1 MSYLHCC
8 NIQLSLTRYVGLS
21 VCSALLDWWQI
32 GWVLRSSAHIDVIQD
47 TIDTFGFFVCCLDC
61 FQAGALLIATR
72 MWRLRAGAA
81 DRANGIDLSCTT
93 CWLAWCRCWRRNVQ
107 VVRGEVRLQLLE
119 QDEHE
124 CDTVLL
130 WQLLKWCLFDLLDI
144 EVQVSVWLK
153 NVGLRVQHVI
163 EELCKKKCRTLVLL
177 LRRVELAL
185 KILMLEEKRVVLLLL
200 HDEILL
206 LLLQFL
212 LHEVD
217 QVVIA
222 AGQVTIGAS

>member
-1 MSYLHCC
+1 MF
-8 NIQLSLTRYVGLS
+8 
-21 VCSALLDWWQI
+21 VCSALLDRWQI
-32 GWVLRSSAHIDVIQD
+32 GRALRFAHADVIQD
-47 TIDTFGFFVCCLDC
+47 TIDSFGLLVRRMHRLE
-61 FQAGALLIATR
+61 ARPLLIATG

-81 DRANGIDLSCTT
+81 DRANSIDLSSAAS
-93 CWLAWCRCWRRNVQ
+93 WLARCCCRRRNVQ
-107 VVRGEVRLQLLE
+107 VVGGEVRLQLLE

-124 CDTVLL
+124 CDAVLL
-130 WQLLKWCLFDLLDI
+130 WQLLKWCLFDLLNI
-144 EVQVSVWLK
+144 EVQVSVGLK

-163 EELCKKKCRTLVLL
+163 EELCKKKCSTLVLL

-185 KILMLEEKRVVLLLL
+185 KILMFEEKRVVLLLL

-206 LLLQFL
+206 LLLQLL

-222 AGQVTIGAS
+222 AG

>member
-21 VCSALLDWWQI
+21 FCSALLDRWQI
-32 GWVLRSSAHIDVIQD
+32 GRVLCCSAHIDVIQD
-47 TIDTFGFFVCCLDC
+47 TIDSFCFVVRCLDR
-61 FQAGALLIATR
+61 FQTGALLIATG

-81 DRANGIDLSCTT
+81 DRANSIYLSCAAS
-93 CWLAWCRCWRRNVQ
+93 WLAGSRCWRRNVQ
-107 VVRGEVRLQLLE
+107 VVGGEVRLQLLE

-124 CDTVLL
+124 CDAVLL
-130 WQLLKWCLFDLLDI
+130 WQLLKWCLFDLLNI
-144 EVQVSVWLK
+144 EVQVSVGLK

-163 EELCKKKCRTLVLL
+163 EELCKKKCSSLVLL

-185 KILMLEEKRVVLLLL
+185 KILMFEEKRVVLLLL

-206 LLLQFL
+206 LLLQLL

-222 AGQVTIGAS
+222 AG